1 MKGSEGSEE
10 ERGQS
15 EEQGEK
21 GRINESGWEG
31 CSLRRDEFAPRADSG
46 HARSARDFEGGE
58 GRPIG
63 SFN

>member
-1 MKGSEGSEE
+1 MKGSEGEE

-46 HARSARDFEGGE
+46 HARSARDFEGTRGE
-58 GRPIG
+58 GAPHWLV
-63 SFN
+63 